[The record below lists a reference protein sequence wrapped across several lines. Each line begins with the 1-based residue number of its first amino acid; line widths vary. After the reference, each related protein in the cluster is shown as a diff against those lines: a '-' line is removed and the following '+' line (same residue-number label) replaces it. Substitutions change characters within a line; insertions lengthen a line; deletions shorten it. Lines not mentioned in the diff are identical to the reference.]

1 MAELITITEEDILG
15 AQTYM
20 PLAAKEM
27 LTRAVAEFCIEPVEI
42 KADETETLPPM
53 FRENRKLRHQ
63 FQMGIL
69 ATLLHRDYAM
79 QKVKYQHSED
89 GEEHDLTWCMDE
101 DEYDIWA
108 ESHVMNQLERLKKT
122 KNSAVVNRLF
132 DLLYD
137 YKAIELMLTGAIRDA
152 LEEHND
158 LFNRAMQFFSVAAT
172 QAAMNSM
179 VEGELRNLLKREED
193 PVE

>member
-20 PLAAKEM
+20 PLTAKEM

-42 KADETETLPPM
+42 KADKTEALPPM

-69 ATLLHRDYAM
+69 ATMLHREYAV
-79 QKVKYQHSED
+79 QKVTYRDSDD
-89 GEEHDLTWCMDE
+89 GAEHELTWCMDE

-108 ESHVMNQLERLKKT
+108 ASHVTNQMERMKKT

-158 LFNRAMQFFSVAAT
+158 GFNRVMQFFSVSAT
-172 QAAMNSM
+172 QAAINSLT
-179 VEGELRNLLKREED
+179 EGELRTLLKREVD
-193 PVE
+193 SVE

>member
-15 AQTYM
+15 AQTYT
-20 PLAAKEM
+20 PLSAKEL
-27 LTRAVAEFCIEPVEI
+27 LTRAIAALCVEPVEI
-42 KADETETLPPM
+42 KADENESLPPM

-69 ATLLHRDYAM
+69 ATMLHREYPL
-79 QKVKYQHSED
+79 QKVAYRHSSD
-89 GEEHDLTWCMDE
+89 GEEHELTWCMDE

-108 ESHVMNQLERLKKT
+108 MSHVMNQLERLKKT
-122 KNSAVVNRLF
+122 KNAAVVNRLF

-137 YKAIELMLTGAIRDA
+137 YKAIELMLTGAIRDE
-152 LEEHND
+152 LEAHND
-158 LFNRAMQFFSVAAT
+158 LFNRAMQFFSVSAT

-179 VEGELRNLLKREED
+179 VDGELRNLLKREGD
-193 PVE
+193 SVE